1 MEGKTEREES
11 KEETVALESNVE
23 VLQKVEADI

>member
-1 MEGKTEREES
+1 MEGKTERVES

-23 VLQKVEADI
+23 VLQKAEADI